1 MWESFLVAFNAVGP
15 FLVLLGIGALIVRFQ
30 VTDREFMD
38 KVNQLNYRVAFP
50 FMMFQNIYGAKPEDM
65 PSLRL
70 IFVGVGGVLV
80 LICVLMFAVPRII
93 RENPRRGTVI
103 QAIFRSN
110 FVVYGIPLT
119 TYVFGQDKAAVTG
132 VMSLIMV
139 SLFNI
144 SSVAVLEYFR
154 GTGKVKLKPLLLGI
168 LKNPLMQ
175 GCIVGLLFFALQIR
189 LPSFIATPVSSL
201 AGVASTVALLVLGA
215 ELRFNDLRANKGVIS
230 GVLMIRL
237 LVLPLVMLTIGWL
250 VGLRGVELF
259 LVLMI
264 FGTPIATASY
274 PIAQNMGADGKL
286 AGQLV
291 FVSTVASLGT
301 IFLFIY
307 ALSRLALI

>member
-1 MWESFLVAFNAVGP
+1 
-15 FLVLLGIGALIVRFQ
+15 
-30 VTDREFMD
+30 
-38 KVNQLNYRVAFP
+38 
-50 FMMFQNIYGAKPEDM
+50 
-65 PSLRL
+65 
-70 IFVGVGGVLV
+70 
-80 LICVLMFAVPRII
+80 
-93 RENPRRGTVI
+93 
-103 QAIFRSN
+103 
-110 FVVYGIPLT
+110 
-119 TYVFGQDKAAVTG
+119 
-132 VMSLIMV
+132 
-139 SLFNI
+139 
-144 SSVAVLEYFR
+144 VLEYFR

-250 VGLRGVELF
+250 VGLRSVELF